1 MNRAQILEQI
11 QETREKLQE
20 LEKELES
27 CELKKFRIVL
37 DVETNPEDWGCEKDG
52 IIGILRSYIIE
63 SVTEIKDL
71 IQLGD
76 PDDTMTLKDIYEIKD
91 WWR

>member
-27 CELKKFRIVL
+27 CKLKKFRIVL
-37 DVETNPEDWGCEKDG
+37 DVETNPDDWGCEKDG
-52 IIGILRSYIIE
+52 IVGVLRSYLIE
-63 SVTEIKDL
+63 SLTEIKEL
-71 IQLGD
+71 TQLVD
-76 PDDTMTLKDIYEIKD
+76 PDDSMTLKDIYEIKD
-91 WWR
+91 

>member
-1 MNRAQILEQI
+1 MNRTQILEQI
-11 QETREKLQE
+11 QEAREKLQE

-27 CELKKFRIVL
+27 CKLKKFRIVL
-37 DVETNPEDWGCEKDG
+37 DVETNPDDWGTEEDG
-52 IIGILRSYIIE
+52 IIGVLRSYIIE
-63 SVTEIKDL
+63 SLPEIKDL

-91 WWR
+91 

>member
-27 CELKKFRIVL
+27 CKLKKFRIIL
-37 DVETNPEDWGCEKDG
+37 DVETNPDDWGCEKDG
-52 IIGILRSYIIE
+52 IVGVLRSYLIE
-63 SVTEIKDL
+63 SLTEIKEL
-71 IQLGD
+71 TQLVD
-76 PDDTMTLKDIYEIKD
+76 PDDSMTLKDIYEIKD
-91 WWR
+91 

>member
-27 CELKKFRIVL
+27 CKLFKYRIVL
-37 DVETNPEDWGCEKDG
+37 DVETNPEDWGCDEDE
-52 IIGILRSYIIE
+52 IIGVLRGYIIE

-76 PDDTMTLKDIYEIKD
+76 PDDTMTLKDIYQIKD
-91 WWR
+91 